1 MSPGKLQCTL
11 ANGAIPF
18 RMAYILEKE
27 PSNYMQTLTQ
37 YLSNIMNTVLL
48 GLPAEMKELLYFL
61 ALSHAANKI
70 LVNSI
75 VINIQGLLI
84 TDSCMKSL
92 FHSPPTSNKSILMGL
107 RHLRKT

>member
-1 MSPGKLQCTL
+1 MSLLQYIHQSL
-11 ANGAIPF
+11 INHANEFVNF
-18 RMAYILEKE
+18 RMAYTLEKE

-70 LVNSI
+70 LVN
-75 VINIQGLLI
+75 LL
-84 TDSCMKSL
+84 SFERCYSL
-92 FHSPPTSNKSILMGL
+92 TAVAHSPSHYLLM
-107 RHLRKT
+107 